1 MVPEVEKIAV
11 DLESAIAHMRHPN
24 RREEIRKLIDN
35 AFRDVHEQG
44 YVAGLKMERKLMR
57 LRLGLAVEGD
67 NA

>member
-1 MVPEVEKIAV
+1 
-11 DLESAIAHMRHPN
+11 MRHPN
-24 RREEIRKLIDN
+24 RREEIRKLIDT

-44 YVAGLKMERKLMR
+44 YVEGLKMERKLMR